1 MKICRS
7 ASTCSWMS
15 GSSAHVSLME
25 VDVADSRTGAGAGSG
40 AVVTILCEGGEAP
53 KPLKAR
59 SLNA

>member
-1 MKICRS
+1 
-7 ASTCSWMS
+7 MS